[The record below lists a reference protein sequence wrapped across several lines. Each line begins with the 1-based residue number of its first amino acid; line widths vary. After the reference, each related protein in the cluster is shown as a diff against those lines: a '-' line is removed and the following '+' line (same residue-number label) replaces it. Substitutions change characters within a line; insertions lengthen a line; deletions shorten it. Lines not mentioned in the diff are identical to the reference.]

1 MRNPNTT
8 RAAFYLRVS
17 TAGQTTE
24 NQRLQLQQVADA
36 RGWEIVGI
44 FTDVASGARDDRP
57 QLAAVM
63 KAVRRGQVDLVA
75 VQALDRLGRSSKHL
89 IGLVDELNHLG
100 VDLFSYRETVDTS
113 SPMGRVILTVFS
125 ALAEFELAVLK
136 ERTCAGLERAKA
148 RGKILGRPRKDNV
161 DVKRALELVKGGMSK
176 KAVARELS
184 VPRTSLLRALDR
196 VSENVSENDAVNG

>member
-1 MRNPNTT
+1 MKSLNKI
-8 RAAFYLRVS
+8 RAVFYLRVS

-24 NQRLQLQQVADA
+24 NQALQLQQVADA
-36 RGWEIVGI
+36 RGWKIVGI
-44 FTDVASGARDDRP
+44 YTDVASGARDDRP
-57 QLAAVM
+57 QLAAM
-63 KAVRRGQVDLVA
+63 LQSVRRGQVDLVS

-113 SPMGRVILTVFS
+113 SPMGKVILTVFS

-148 RGKILGRPRKDNV
+148 RGKILGRPPKNHV
-161 DVKRALELVKGGMSK
+161 DVKAAQQLLAKGMSK
-176 KAVARELS
+176 KCIARELG
-184 VPRTSLLRALDR
+184 VP
-196 VSENVSENDAVNG
+196 